1 MIKNI
6 NIDDCKFTVE
16 IVYYKNLLMNGI
28 HVSGVP
34 GPPDPSSRVLMAVS
48 IVSVKF
54 WQVPSCQ
61 PVF

>member
-16 IVYYKNLLMNGI
+16 IVYNKNLLMRGI

-34 GPPDPSSRVLMAVS
+34 GPPDPGSRVLMAVS